1 MSNSL
6 GDKYRLT
13 IFGQS
18 HSEMIGGVIEGV
30 PAGVAPDMEFIR
42 AFMARRAPG
51 GALST
56 TRKEADVPRIIAGL
70 NEFGNTCGAP
80 LAFVIENTN
89 QRSGDYAD
97 LRDVPRPGHA
107 DYTASVKY
115 AGQNDIR
122 GGGQFSGRLT
132 APLCFAGALAT
143 QLMRARGVRVRARAK
158 AIAGIEDAAVDL
170 ANPPMDAIAAEGLP
184 CVDPDAARRM
194 VEAVEDARRAGDS
207 VGGVVECFATGLPA
221 GLGEP
226 MFDGVEN
233 RIARALF
240 GIPAV
245 RGVEFGLG
253 FEAARMTG
261 SAHNDAFLMAGGRVA
276 TETNRHGGALG
287 GITSG
292 MPIVVR
298 AAFKPTP
305 SIALR
310 QRSVSLSRGTD
321 AELEVRGRHDPC
333 VVPRAVP
340 VVEAAVACALFDMML
355 CDDRPGQGDGTWN

>member
-1 MSNSL
+1 MSNLL
-6 GDKYRLT
+6 GNSYRVT

-18 HSEMIGGVIEGV
+18 HSPMIGAVIEGI
-30 PAGVAPDMEFIR
+30 PAGIVPDMGFIG

-51 GALST
+51 GSPLST
-56 TRKEADVPRIIAGL
+56 PRSETDAPRILSGL
-70 NEFGNTCGAP
+70 NDRGETCGAP
-80 LAFVIENTN
+80 LCAVIENGN
-89 QRSGDYAD
+89 ARSRDYD
-97 LRDVPRPGHA
+97 SLRDVPRPGHA
-107 DYTASVKY
+107 DFTAAVKF
-115 AGQNDIR
+115 AGHNDIR

-132 APLCFAGALAT
+132 APLCFAGALAM
-143 QLMRARGVRVRARAK
+143 QLLSEKGVRVRARVK
-158 AIAGIEDAAVDL
+158 RIAGIEDAPADL
-170 ANPPMDAIAAEGLP
+170 ADPPIYAISEHGLP
-184 CVDPDAARRM
+184 TLDGEAARRM
-194 VEAVEDARRAGDS
+194 AGAILDAREKGDS

-233 RIARALF
+233 RLARALF

-253 FEAARMTG
+253 FAAADMHG
-261 SAHNDAFLMAGGRVA
+261 SDHNDPFRVRQGRIV

-287 GITSG
+287 GITTG

-305 SIALR
+305 SIALP
-310 QRSVSLSRGTD
+310 QRSVSMGRSED
-321 AELEVRGRHDPC
+321 AELTVGGRHDPC

-340 VVEAAVACALFDMML
+340 VVEAAVACTLLDML
-355 CDDRPGQGDGTWN
+355 LEAKEA